1 MGYKKFSTYDIL
13 GDKCET
19 ALAHSNEGLSRV
31 NDLERLQREG
41 VTTETKQWEQLEDHR
56 LRLDGAD
63 DRLNGLEKLQ
73 RESMTTESKQWEQ
86 LEDHRLRLDGIV
98 AENDWLKTSIN
109 QMVKTIENLEHQNED
124 LKEQMKKLERWSM
137 LHKIQRFINGK

>member
-1 MGYKKFSTYDIL
+1 MSGSEKIAQCLSRERNRGIEWLKDALKHPLGYKKFSTYDIL

-31 NDLERLQREG
+31 NDLERLQRED
-41 VTTETKQWEQLEDHR
+41 VITETKQWEQLEDHR

-109 QMVKTIENLEHQNED
+109 QMVKTIEN
-124 LKEQMKKLERWSM
+124 S
-137 LHKIQRFINGK
+137 